1 MRPCAD
7 SRGPPSGGRSQ
18 GASDQRDVPKDWQQP
33 ATPWIECV
41 MWLWVKTNGI
51 PFWEV
56 TTHFRTYFNGDWDVH
71 GVRDFDPWP
80 CVNTRVYTVCP
91 LDMPCSGRNH
101 FFRRPC
107 EWNSR
112 RVCWVQNWRYPTH
125 PSALE
130 IVGPRRRPRHGK
142 RVSTH
147 PERGYPHFS
156 PPGGR
161 VGNLELPARV
171 VKNCKPKWPHDF
183 SLHLAH
189 PH

>member
-1 MRPCAD
+1 MEQRLHTGNPQRTCQKQAN
-7 SRGPPSGGRSQ
+7 SKATSAVCCSVGTNSMPANLGNQANNMEATLTRFVCIRRS
-18 GASDQRDVPKDWQQP
+18 
-33 ATPWIECV
+33 
-41 MWLWVKTNGI
+41 M
-51 PFWEV
+51 
-56 TTHFRTYFNGDWDVH
+56 
-71 GVRDFDPWP
+71 
-80 CVNTRVYTVCP
+80 
-91 LDMPCSGRNH
+91 DMPCSGRNH
-101 FFRRPC
+101 FFRRPS